1 MHMIEDFFCFVL
13 FCFKKKREHMNLCYL
28 GGFMIVCKLGF
39 SILVMVVG
47 GQFHNKGFV
56 SFANIG
62 YSEHAVEIR
71 RRC

>member
-1 MHMIEDFFCFVL
+1 MTKTAYWCCWVTNCKIFFL
-13 FCFKKKREHMNLCYL
+13 L

-62 YSEHAVEIR
+62 YSEHAAEIR